1 MKTRVVIVGAGVIG
15 LSTAWYCVR
24 RGMDVCVLDR
34 NGPERDGCSF
44 GNAGLVVPS
53 HFIPLAAPGM
63 VKLALK
69 WMFRPDSPFYVRPRL
84 DPGLWG
90 WAWRFWRAAT
100 RAHVER
106 AAPVLRD
113 LLLAGRQAF
122 EQLAANAGPE
132 LGLEK
137 KGLLMLCATG
147 HGLEEEAKAAA
158 QARQLG
164 MPAEVLDAEQV
175 RRMNPD
181 LQLQIVGAAFYPMD
195 CHLKP
200 ERFMSTLQRMSGE
213 AGARFLWQA
222 EVQDWVVQANR
233 IQGVRLRDGSTVEG
247 DAFVLSA
254 GVWSAE
260 LAAKLG
266 LRLPL
271 QGGKGYSLT
280 LPAPRQRPQTGCLCT
295 EARVAVTP
303 MNGAL
308 RVGGTMELVGT
319 DPSINPV
326 RIRGL
331 VNSFCR
337 YFPDFRPEDFNRI
350 PPWAGLRPCSPD
362 GLPYLGRPSGWENLW
377 IATGHAMLGLSL
389 GPATGQWLA
398 EAIAGRR
405 SESAPPLLAPDRYH

>member
-15 LSTAWYCVR
+15 LSTAWYCLR
-24 RGMDVCVLDR
+24 RGLDVCLLDR
-34 NGPERDGCSF
+34 LGPERDGCSF
-44 GNAGLVVPS
+44 GNAGLIVPS

-63 VKLALK
+63 VRLALK
-69 WMFRPDSPFYVRPRL
+69 WMLRPDSPFYVRPRW
-84 DPGLWG
+84 DPGLWS

-100 RAHVER
+100 RTHVQR

-113 LLLAGRQAF
+113 LLLGSRKAF
-122 EQLAANAGPE
+122 EELAATAGTE

-137 KGLLMLCATG
+137 RGLLMLCATA
-147 HGLEEEAKAAA
+147 HGLEEEAKAVA
-158 QARQLG
+158 QARDLG

-175 RRMNPD
+175 RRMNPGV
-181 LQLQIVGAAFYPMD
+181 QLQIIGAAFYPMD

-200 ERFMSTLQRMSGE
+200 ERFMATLQRMCSD
-213 AGARFLWQA
+213 AGAGFLWQA
-222 EVQDWVVQANR
+222 EMDDWVVRSNR
-233 IQGVRLRDGSTVEG
+233 IRGVRLRDGRTVEG

-280 LPAPRQRPQTGCLCT
+280 LPTPRQRPQMGCLCT

-308 RVGGTMELVGT
+308 RVGGTMELVGA
-319 DPSINPV
+319 DASINPV
-326 RIRGL
+326 RVRGI
-331 VNSFCR
+331 VRSFCR
-337 YFPDFRPEDFNRI
+337 YFPDFRPEDFARI

-362 GLPYLGRPSGWENLW
+362 GLPYLGRPAGWENLW

-389 GPATGQWLA
+389 GPATGQWVA
-398 EAIAGRR
+398 EAIAGEH